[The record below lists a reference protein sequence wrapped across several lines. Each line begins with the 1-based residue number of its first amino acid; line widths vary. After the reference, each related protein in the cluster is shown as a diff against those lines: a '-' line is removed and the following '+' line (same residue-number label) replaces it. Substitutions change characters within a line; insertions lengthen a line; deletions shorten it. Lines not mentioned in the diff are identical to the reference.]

1 MIAYINQLPLD
12 EALDEKAIREG
23 FQTYKIQQQDAK
35 LIEIATK
42 HKIPL
47 DLLKPFV
54 ELIMLRKVF
63 DGEKL
68 NDLTDHLDLGWKARS
83 QKELDLME
91 DLVPYLKQLA
101 EGQEIAGLKAY
112 E

>member
-1 MIAYINQLPLD
+1 M
-12 EALDEKAIREG
+12 
-23 FQTYKIQQQDAK
+23 
-35 LIEIATK
+35 
-42 HKIPL
+42 